1 MLKRW
6 WPWLLK
12 GGLSGG
18 LIWWL
23 LSKVDIQGAW
33 AKVLAIDP
41 WMLALSVVLMLVQLT
56 FGAARWGVVLRALN
70 AKLGAVK
77 IFLLYYVG
85 AFFAIVLPG
94 LVGGDAVR
102 VWATV
107 RAGEPL
113 VIAVNSVML
122 ERASAVLSL
131 LVLVAV
137 TEPLLLARVPD
148 LPGPWVFPLLTLGAV
163 AGIVVLSVMDHLP
176 EKLMRWRAVRALAY
190 LAADTRR
197 VAFHAKT
204 GLSAFGAALLGN
216 INLSLVMWAL
226 AVGLH
231 IPVDVVDCLVLVPPV
246 FLVTTLPISIAGWGV
261 REAAMVTSFGFI
273 GIDGGQSLLLSLV
286 FGILNMVI
294 ALPGGIA
301 FLMVGDHSLPKETA
315 GFPSPEG
322 QVE

>member
-1 MLKRW
+1 L
-6 WPWLLK
+6 
-12 GGLSGG
+12 
-18 LIWWL
+18 WL

-246 FLVTTLPISIAGWGV
+246 FLVTTLPSSIAGWGV